1 MGTFIDESGFLAAG
15 RALRGARM
23 SAGQTLE
30 QVSRAL
36 SIRVLYLEALERGE
50 FGRVLGPT
58 YAESMIVRY
67 AVHLGLDAEALLT
80 GAAKPHVGPGDMGA
94 RGTEPGTSA
103 GKIPETA
110 PGTAPGTVPGP
121 ASATPAGVRPIS
133 PTGPA
138 AGAPPV
144 AAPSSAPSSVPAP
157 AVVPKAPVPTPKSAP
172 TPDFFSPT
180 PRGEKHSPT
189 PTASRSALDVP
200 RRSRRGSGGSTTARR
215 GGSRLLRVAV
225 LGVLVIGL
233 VAVTFFGASELG
245 LFSIFDGDSVGTAD
259 SSSTTAVSETGDTTP
274 TTDGSVTPST
284 SAPTSTT
291 TLMASTTTT
300 EAQAAVPFSLTV
312 KAKEDVWVEF
322 RDAVSG
328 EALHVGM
335 IAKDE
340 SVTLS
345 AEGSVNAVVG
355 KPGALTLQID
365 GRSVQPPNSFR
376 WLVTSTGV
384 EDRP

>member
-1 MGTFIDESGFLAAG
+1 MC
-15 RALRGARM
+15 
-23 SAGQTLE
+23 
-30 QVSRAL
+30 
-36 SIRVLYLEALERGE
+36 IRDR
-50 FGRVLGPT
+50 
-58 YAESMIVRY
+58 
-67 AVHLGLDAEALLT
+67 
-80 GAAKPHVGPGDMGA
+80 
-94 RGTEPGTSA
+94 
-103 GKIPETA
+103 
-110 PGTAPGTVPGP
+110 
-121 ASATPAGVRPIS
+121 
-133 PTGPA
+133 
-138 AGAPPV
+138 
-144 AAPSSAPSSVPAP
+144 
-157 AVVPKAPVPTPKSAP
+157 
-172 TPDFFSPT
+172 
-180 PRGEKHSPT
+180 
-189 PTASRSALDVP
+189 
-200 RRSRRGSGGSTTARR
+200 
-215 GGSRLLRVAV
+215 
-225 LGVLVIGL
+225 
-233 VAVTFFGASELG
+233 
-245 LFSIFDGDSVGTAD
+245 FSIFDGDSVGTAD

-345 AEGSVNAVVG
+345 AAGPVNAVVG